1 MCSSA
6 AQPFLHQEQNSHTST
21 LTMCKMGIGNGVQ
34 RAAQPF
40 LHQEQNSRSS
50 TRMMCK
56 MGIGNGVK

>member
-1 MCSSA
+1 MQRA
-6 AQPFLHQEQNSHTST
+6 AQPFLHQKQNSRNST
-21 LTMCKMGIGNGVQ
+21 RMMCKMGIGNGVQ